1 MINPHRSD
9 KGDVFNIRPRN
20 LYDITE
26 GKVIDMFRL
35 IRKKN
40 ELAGFMYQLLVS
52 TESVLKYSIIP
63 GTEDG
68 CIKESMDLVTR
79 MVKDI
84 NASFQTLKELF
95 KDSTSAEY
103 NKMVIISEAYAS
115 VTEEFLNVRSACN
128 TLVHD
133 YIQKVIRKYYPL
145 YKISGISTIE
155 RKIQRELF
163 RRKSPIFAKLDKN
176 PIADIINPTASIY
189 ISSMELLR
197 TLIPE
202 TELNN
207 INAEVFNEI
216 MNQRFTPEEYEKLCD
231 AISFS
236 LVTVILEEN
245 HEWKNENSWLA
256 SIHICSKMIKQP
268 NGLFHAFMFWCSDN

>member
-1 MINPHRSD
+1 
-9 KGDVFNIRPRN
+9 
-20 LYDITE
+20 
-26 GKVIDMFRL
+26 MFGL
-35 IRKKN
+35 IKKKN

-68 CIKESMDLVTR
+68 CIKESMDLITR
-79 MVKDI
+79 MVKDN

-95 KDSTSAEY
+95 KDSTSVEY
-103 NKMVIISEAYAS
+103 NKIVIISEAYAA
-115 VTEEFLNVRSACN
+115 VAEEFLNVRSTCY

-155 RKIQRELF
+155 RKIQKELF
-163 RRKSPIFAKLDKN
+163 RRKSPISARLDKN
-176 PIADIINPTASIY
+176 PIADIINPTAAIY

-207 INAEVFNEI
+207 INAEVFNEV

-236 LVTVILEEN
+236 LVTVVLEEN

-256 SIHICSKMIKQP
+256 SVRICSKMMKQP